1 MESLHKYLVEKFELA
16 KAVNFIQT
24 IIDDK
29 DEPAIKAA
37 YYAISKEEQTQ
48 FEEFCKDK
56 GIPVPVVSGS
66 IWDIFKKYE
75 SVDLLLDI
83 MNGDKIPISDILG
96 ADKVDLVEI
105 LNKHYDVSKISPDLI
120 KSLFKLTFIMNGIA
134 VGPGEFFFSMFVDGC
149 EKTSKGADLQINGVN
164 TELKG
169 AGAKFHGMTQPK
181 TANLFKNL
189 SKYNAENGTEILLG
203 KKTNDVRSTF
213 KNIKDLVEF
222 TSLMIGYDMKGNPL
236 KENQP
241 LFPDDYGFS
250 QEYLQFLSKNKNM
263 SADDWLLSIEAYALK
278 IYSQSEKFN
287 QIMIFNNTFTKNIP
301 VAIIDTTQDIEK
313 IFNIFKKIQLV
324 PITGMDPNDPFFLL
338 PKVSLKK

>member
-134 VGPGEFFFSMFVDGC
+134 VGPGEFFLVCLLMVV
-149 EKTSKGADLQINGVN
+149 KKLVR
-164 TELKG
+164 EL
-169 AGAKFHGMTQPK
+169 
-181 TANLFKNL
+181 
-189 SKYNAENGTEILLG
+189 
-203 KKTNDVRSTF
+203 
-213 KNIKDLVEF
+213 
-222 TSLMIGYDMKGNPL
+222 
-236 KENQP
+236 
-241 LFPDDYGFS
+241 
-250 QEYLQFLSKNKNM
+250 
-263 SADDWLLSIEAYALK
+263 
-278 IYSQSEKFN
+278 
-287 QIMIFNNTFTKNIP
+287 
-301 VAIIDTTQDIEK
+301 
-313 IFNIFKKIQLV
+313 IFKSMVLILSSKEPVQNFMV
-324 PITGMDPNDPFFLL
+324 
-338 PKVSLKK
+338 